1 MISLHLKYNFMKF
14 KDKRVLITGGARR
27 IGRAFAKAFITEGA
41 EVIIHYRKSEYEAKE
56 ISPHVVYADLS
67 NPNDVS
73 TILKKSG
80 PVDILINN
88 ASLFTKDRLKDAFHE
103 RASRELQV
111 NLLAPLDLI
120 RQFAQQTKSG
130 LILNILD
137 RRIKAH
143 DTSCVPYSLS
153 KIALAELTR
162 LAALEL
168 APNFR
173 VNGVA
178 PGPILPTSGTSEVQF
193 KENKGT
199 IPMGQT
205 PDVKELI
212 DAGFYLLQSRSVT
225 GQIIYVDGGQHIL
238 GNGV

>member
-1 MISLHLKYNFMKF
+1 MKF
-14 KDKRVLITGGARR
+14 KGKRVLITGGARR
-27 IGRAFAKAFITEGA
+27 IGRAFAEAFINEGA
-41 EVIIHYRKSEYEAKE
+41 EVIIHYRKSKSEAKE
-56 ISPHVVYADLS
+56 ISSKTVYADLN

-73 TILKKSG
+73 TIMKKSG

-88 ASLFTKDRLKDAFHE
+88 ASLFTKDRLKDAFHK
-103 RASRELQV
+103 RASTELQV

-120 RQFAQQTKSG
+120 RQFAEQTEDG

-168 APNFR
+168 APNIR

-178 PGPILPTSGTSEVQF
+178 PGPILPTAGSTQAYF

-199 IPMGQT
+199 IPMMQT
-205 PDVKELI
+205 PDVREVI